1 MRPVSH
7 PSIGKVGSAH
17 STCTIWWCSLRAS
30 CMGDVRAA
38 HARSLRVRT
47 CSPAMWGSLGLI
59 PVAGER
65 RSVVVVAVG
74 RCNHTARRFR
84 CEGEATRCP
93 VEGASVCSLAA
104 DRCAGVDSPILV
116 IAPDCNVAVRALVA
130 DGRGPVLCSGR
141 IRRDNGVWMAC
152 RWWRPMRLQP
162 SALTRPDC

>member
-1 MRPVSH
+1 MRPLSH

-65 RSVVVVAVG
+65 RSVVVVAVHVG
-74 RCNHTARRFR
+74 RCNHTTRRFR

-93 VEGASVCSLAA
+93 VEGTSVCSLAA
-104 DRCAGVDSPILV
+104 DRCAGVDSLQSSSSPPTVMSLCGRLWPMGGAPCCAPAALGV
-116 IAPDCNVAVRALVA
+116 IMVSGWLAAGGVQCGCNH
-130 DGRGPVLCSGR
+130 
-141 IRRDNGVWMAC
+141 RR
-152 RWWRPMRLQP
+152 
-162 SALTRPDC
+162 